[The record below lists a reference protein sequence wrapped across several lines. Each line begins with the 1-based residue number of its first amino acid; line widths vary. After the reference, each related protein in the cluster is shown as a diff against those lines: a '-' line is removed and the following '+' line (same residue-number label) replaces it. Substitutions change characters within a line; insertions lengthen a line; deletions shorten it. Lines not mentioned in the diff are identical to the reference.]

1 VADLRAFPARL
12 EPDLYAELKRRS
24 DIERKSMN
32 ALINEALDS
41 HFRGAY
47 DARATLLRALAVL
60 EARERGA

>member
-12 EPDLYAELKRRS
+12 EPDLYAELKRRAE
-24 DIERKSMN
+24 IERKSMN

-60 EARERGA
+60 ESQERGA